1 LTLLSVGGFALLL
14 VAAALFDG
22 FFVHLPA
29 GTDPPNPLAESV
41 GVIHVH
47 TTAAH
52 KSVELRRELQRS
64 ANLQAV
70 LTAAGEAG
78 LSFVTITDHNYVSHL
93 WPDSRVP
100 PGLTVLFGEE
110 VSLPGGH
117 FLAFDVPADW
127 RPPPHASTREV
138 LASAH
143 AAGITTFIAH
153 PYGNGSPWRDWNTKD
168 FDGIEIWNEDAVWRG
183 NNLLDLGISLTMY
196 HVNPELG
203 MVRLARTPQR
213 NFAKWDELLRDR
225 PVVGICASDA
235 HGGVWLGHGTTFH
248 FPAYGPVFRLARQH
262 LLLPR
267 GYTADPNRPDAGV
280 LLEALKNGHSYCG
293 LDALSPASGFVQS
306 VSGGASAAGPGD
318 SVSWTP
324 GSVLHVSVPQSAT
337 IPRIQVFR
345 DGRQFAEA
353 EGWSLDAPLD
363 GPGRYRTE
371 VFLRAPGIT
380 SLGRWTMW
388 IFSNPTYVLAA
399 PAGGRKPWLPGR
411 SPYPD

>member
-1 LTLLSVGGFALLL
+1 VLVL

-22 FFVHLPA
+22 FFVHLPEGA
-29 GTDPPNPLAESV
+29 DPPNPLAESV
-41 GVIHVH
+41 GVIHIH

-52 KSVELRRELQRS
+52 KSAALRRELQRS

-78 LSFVTITDHNYVSHL
+78 LSFVTITDHNYVSHM

-110 VSLPGGH
+110 VSLAGGH
-117 FLAFDVPADW
+117 FLAFNVPPGW
-127 RPPPHASTREV
+127 KPPAHANAREA
-138 LASAH
+138 LASAR

-153 PYGNGSPWRDWNTKD
+153 PYGNPSPWRDWNTKD
-168 FDGIEIWNEDAVWRG
+168 FDGMEIWNEDAVWRQ
-183 NNLLDLGISLTMY
+183 NNLLDLGITLTMY
-196 HVNPELG
+196 DVNPELG
-203 MVRLARTPQR
+203 MVRLARTPDR
-213 NFAKWDELLRDR
+213 NLAKWDELLRDR

-235 HGGVWLGHGTTFH
+235 HGGVWLGHGAIWH
-248 FPAYGPVFRLARQH
+248 FPAYAPVFRLARQH
-262 LLLPR
+262 LLLPPE
-267 GYTADPNRPDAGV
+267 YAADPRRVDAGI
-280 LLEALKNGHSYCG
+280 LLEALKSGHSYCG
-293 LDALSPASGFVQS
+293 LDALSPSSGFVQT
-306 VSGGASAAGPGD
+306 VSGGASPAGLGD
-318 SVSWTP
+318 SVTWTP
-324 GSVLHVSVPQSAT
+324 GSALHISIPRSAT
-337 IPRIQVFR
+337 IPRIEVFR

-371 VFLRAPGIT
+371 VFLRAPGVT

-399 PAGGRKPWLPGR
+399 PASVSAFRPPSR
-411 SPYPD
+411 SPHPN

>member
-1 LTLLSVGGFALLL
+1 MFLSAGGFLLL
-14 VAAALFDG
+14 VVAAALLDG
-22 FFVHLPA
+22 FFVRLPE
-29 GTDPPNPLAESV
+29 GTDPPAPLAESV

-52 KSVELRRELQRS
+52 KSAALRRELQRS

-70 LTAAGEAG
+70 LTAAGQAG
-78 LSFVTITDHNYVSHL
+78 LSFVTITDHNYVSHM

-117 FLAFDVPADW
+117 FLAFNVPPGW
-127 RPPPHASTREV
+127 KPPARATSREV

-153 PYGNGSPWRDWNTKD
+153 PYGNGSPWHDWNTKD

-183 NNLLDLGISLTMY
+183 NNLFDIGISLTMY
-196 HVNPELG
+196 PVNPELG
-203 MVRLARTPQR
+203 MVRLARTPDR
-213 NFAKWDELLRDR
+213 NFAKWDELLRGR
-225 PVVGICASDA
+225 PVTGICASDA
-235 HGGVWLGHGTTFH
+235 HGGVWLGHGATFH

-267 GYTADPNRPDAGV
+267 EYAADPSSAGADV
-280 LLEALKNGHSYCG
+280 LLAALKNGHSYCG
-293 LDALSPASGFVQS
+293 LDALSPTSGFVQA
-306 VSGGASAAGPGD
+306 VSAAASAAGPGD
-318 SVSWTP
+318 SVAWTP
-324 GSVLHVSVPQSAT
+324 GSVLHISVPQSAT
-337 IPRIQVFR
+337 IPRIEVFR
-345 DGRQFAEA
+345 DGRLFAET

-371 VFLRAPGIT
+371 VFLRAPGLT
-380 SLGRWTMW
+380 SWRRWTLW
-388 IFSNPTYVLAA
+388 IFSNPTYVLASVA
-399 PAGGRKPWLPGR
+399 TGAKSAVAGR
-411 SPYPD
+411 YPHPN